1 MGSSMSSRETLT
13 RRTLVAA
20 MVASACV
27 GSSGVGQANAAD
39 TVVAF
44 MNQIR
49 EPLLGAAISASRAS
63 FRRVIRKYADIS
75 GIAMYSLGSYRD
87 GLEGSRRDAYYNG
100 VVRYM
105 SHYFATMAEEYKVE
119 NGSVTGESW
128 QEGDLHYVDS
138 RIFLKDGGSTYN
150 VRWELAKDGGSFKI
164 RNVRVLGFWLAY
176 FQRKQFEQFIA
187 SRGGSVNALV
197 AALNP

>member
-1 MGSSMSSRETLT
+1 MSSRETLT

-27 GSSGVGQANAAD
+27 GTSGVGQANAAD
-39 TVVAF
+39 AVVAF

-49 EPLLGAAISASRAS
+49 EPLLAAAITGSRAS
-63 FRRVIRKYADIS
+63 FKRVIRKYADIS
-75 GIAMYSLGSYRD
+75 GIAMYSLGTYRD

-119 NGSVTGESW
+119 NAGVTGESW

-138 RIFLKDGGSTYN
+138 RIYLKDGGSTYN
-150 VRWELAKDGGSFKI
+150 VRWELVKDGGSYKI

-176 FQRKQFEQFIA
+176 FQRKQFERFIA